1 MKEKGGE
8 REMREISKK
17 KGQKWPLAARV
28 AQFPF
33 FSWFMGKR
41 HAERSRTRS
50 HLEEDWKRRSVS
62 AAQVRSCKNERG
74 ARDCTAHIW
83 R

>member
-1 MKEKGGE
+1 
-8 REMREISKK
+8 MREISKK
-17 KGQKWPLAARV
+17 GQKLPLAARV

-41 HAERSRTRS
+41 HAERSRNRT
-50 HLEEDWKRRSVS
+50 HLEEDWKRRSVR
-62 AAQVRSCKNERG
+62 AAQPWPCEDERG